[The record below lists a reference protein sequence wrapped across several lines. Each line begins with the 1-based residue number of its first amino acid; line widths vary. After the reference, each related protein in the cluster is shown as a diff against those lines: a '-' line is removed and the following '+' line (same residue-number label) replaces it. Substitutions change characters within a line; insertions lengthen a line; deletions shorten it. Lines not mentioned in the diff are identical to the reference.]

1 MGWTTERV
9 TEVLPTISGKPN
21 VAVGATVDAPSV
33 QSGSAKQPTDGSS
46 PSTTKKG
53 RSAPRELPMPPDP
66 FCLSA
71 NVAAAYE
78 SFAPVGLRGDPLWAE
93 LYDALVDFI
102 WNNHARAM
110 WDRWLS
116 TSAKVVLLENDS
128 IQATVLGTTPLFNPN
143 ARIRCL
149 ESEIM
154 ANAGTPQAGMHMMLL
169 SHEAVDNSTQV
180 ATAKVGYA
188 RVASAGL
195 QEGIMT
201 PSQRRERLF
210 LDTASQQANAIKKT
224 AEMKERRLTQI
235 MQHRYRCGVLGLDG
249 PTNSESVTYATSAA
263 NIDKKRS
270 HDERQQQSR
279 EEHLQRHTS
288 IIPALGYSYLS
299 HDMAVKPPHVTK
311 VCQEKIKLH
320 GKHPD
325 THLRIFNETPPVW
338 HTER

>member
-1 MGWTTERV
+1 
-9 TEVLPTISGKPN
+9 
-21 VAVGATVDAPSV
+21 
-33 QSGSAKQPTDGSS
+33 
-46 PSTTKKG
+46 
-53 RSAPRELPMPPDP
+53 
-66 FCLSA
+66 
-71 NVAAAYE
+71 
-78 SFAPVGLRGDPLWAE
+78 
-93 LYDALVDFI
+93 
-102 WNNHARAM
+102 
-110 WDRWLS
+110 
-116 TSAKVVLLENDS
+116 
-128 IQATVLGTTPLFNPN
+128 
-143 ARIRCL
+143 
-149 ESEIM
+149 M

-235 MQHRYRCGVLGLDG
+235 
-249 PTNSESVTYATSAA
+249 
-263 NIDKKRS
+263 I
-270 HDERQQQSR
+270 
-279 EEHLQRHTS
+279 HTS

>member
-1 MGWTTERV
+1 MHRSWNGE
-9 TEVLPTISGKPN
+9 N
-21 VAVGATVDAPSV
+21 CD
-33 QSGSAKQPTDGSS
+33 
-46 PSTTKKG
+46 STAFS
-53 RSAPRELPMPPDP
+53 R
-66 FCLSA
+66 
-71 NVAAAYE
+71 
-78 SFAPVGLRGDPLWAE
+78 
-93 LYDALVDFI
+93 
-102 WNNHARAM
+102 
-110 WDRWLS
+110 LS

-169 SHEAVDNSTQV
+169 SHEALDNSTQV

-210 LDTASQQANAIKKT
+210 LDTASQQANAVKKT

-270 HDERQQQSR
+270 HDERQHHSR
-279 EEHLQRHTS
+279 EEHLQRHMS

-338 HTER
+338 HTERAQHLRDQGQAGRPYDIVNKARIEHFPPSIREKEHPRQAHPSMAIHSIYKRD